1 MTITRFP
8 VIVGPTAGGKSSL
21 AVAVAHALKTQ
32 HAARSTPHAPT
43 PAAEIV
49 TADSIQIYRGL
60 DIGSAKPTIAQ
71 QEGIPHHLIDL
82 CEPDASTP
90 FTVVDWLR
98 EAEAAIAAIKARGA
112 VPIVVGGTHLYI
124 KAFLEGMFA
133 GPGTDEA
140 LRETLRAMGLPALRA
155 ELERV
160 DPQAAARIH
169 PNDERRTVRALEV
182 FRLTGQPI
190 SGHQGQWDQGGKP
203 RDDCVLVGLDWPS
216 EAINPRINARVR
228 EMLTLGLVDEVRS
241 LHKASRLGP
250 QAREALGYKQIL
262 AHLEGRCTLDE
273 AIEKTKIETRRF
285 GKNQRTWL
293 KRLRLTPGSLWIDA
307 ATTPAEDWPKLV
319 LEAMHRPL

>member
-1 MTITRFP
+1 MTFDRFP

-21 AVAVAHALKTQ
+21 AVAVAHTLAGMGVG
-32 HAARSTPHAPT
+32 S
-43 PAAEIV
+43 EIV
-49 TADSIQIYRGL
+49 TADSVQVYRGL
-60 DIGSAKPTIAQ
+60 DIGSAKPTLAQ

-82 CEPDASTP
+82 CEPDGPS

-98 EAEAAIAAIKARGA
+98 DAERAISEIRARGN
-112 VPIVVGGTHLYI
+112 VPIVVGGTHLYV
-124 KAFLEGMFA
+124 KAFLEGMFE
-133 GPGTDEA
+133 GPGTDES
-140 LRETLRAMGLPALRA
+140 LREELRAMGLPALRA

-160 DPQAAARIH
+160 DPEAAARIH

-182 FRLTGQPI
+182 FRLTGLPI

-228 EMLTLGLVDEVRS
+228 EMVALGLVEEVRS
-241 LHKASRLGP
+241 LHAAKRLGA
-250 QAREALGYKQIL
+250 QAREALGYKQIV
-262 AHLEGRCTLDE
+262 AHLEGRCSLDE

-293 KRLRLTPGSLWIDA
+293 KRLRMTRGSVWIDA
-307 ATTPAEDWPKLV
+307 SSTPVERWAGIVIAAMQAE
-319 LEAMHRPL
+319 R